1 MRVARNKDHFYLVI
15 AAAATLRS
23 AEQELA
29 DAVAT
34 ALHAGDSWGVIG
46 AALGISRQSAFQRFS
61 ERVGPLAPRTKAPPK
76 EDGMTALPRSFNP
89 ETTKSQA

>member
-1 MRVARNKDHFYLVI
+1 MLVARSKDHFYLVI

-34 ALHAGDSWGVIG
+34 ALHAGNSWGVIG
-46 AALGISRQSAFQRFS
+46 VALGISRQSAYQRFS
-61 ERVGPLAPRTKAPPK
+61 TQVGPLAPREKAPPK
-76 EDGMTALPRSFNP
+76 EDGMTALPKPN
-89 ETTKSQA
+89 